1 MEQDISEFIEY
12 LHNIKRTSKNTELSY
27 ERDLKK
33 MNLYLKGQG
42 ILKVDSITYTNLNS
56 YILFLE
62 KKGFAVSTISR
73 NIASLKAF
81 FNYLFKEGKIKS
93 DVSELIKPPKLEKRA
108 PDILSISDV
117 SLLLEQPGGSSYKEL
132 RDKAMLELLYATG
145 IRVTELISLKCSD
158 INFELGYIVCHDK
171 NRERIIPFGNKAKE
185 VLTKYINSARPFMID
200 SEENEI
206 LFTNCS
212 GKAMSRQGFWK
223 LIKYYARKAGIT
235 AEITPHTLR
244 HSFAAHLIENG
255 ADLKSVQKMLGH
267 SDISATQIY
276 ADLSNNKI
284 REVYQRT
291 HPRY

>member
-42 ILKVDSITYTNLNS
+42 ILQVDSITYTNLNS

-145 IRVTELISLKCSD
+145 IRVTELISLKCPD

-171 NRERIIPFGNKAKE
+171 NRERIIPFGNRAKE
-185 VLTKYINSARPFMID
+185 VLTKYLNSARPFMID

>member
-42 ILKVDSITYTNLNS
+42 ILQVDSITYTNLNS

-93 DVSELIKPPKLEKRA
+93 DVSELIKPPKLEKRT

-132 RDKAMLELLYATG
+132 RDKAMLEILYATG

>member
-42 ILKVDSITYTNLNS
+42 ILQVDSITYTNLNS

>member
-42 ILKVDSITYTNLNS
+42 ILQVDSITYTNLNS

-93 DVSELIKPPKLEKRA
+93 DVSELIKPPKLEKRT